1 MKPWVLNGLVLLFC
15 LFGCLLQYNL
25 CPGTCRRN
33 LQICG
38 NYLQDDED
46 TFSRKTTFLQCVS
59 GDKNITSKTVVS
71 LPLTN
76 LKLSSQ
82 FWNMHQPGTLSTS
95 ITDSTITVT
104 SYLALSTLAHSTSLS
119 LEFSQIL
126 NVFFAEERLDI
137 VEAFFEDTE
146 LRQTIQVC
154 FL

>member
-15 LFGCLLQYNL
+15 LFGCLFQYNL
-25 CPGTCRRN
+25 CPGTCQRN

-59 GDKNITSKTVVS
+59 GDKNISSKTVVS

-95 ITDSTITVT
+95 ITDSTITIT
-104 SYLALSTLAHSTSLS
+104 FQLALTTSLS

-126 NVFFAEERLDI
+126 HAYFAEERLDI

>member
-1 MKPWVLNGLVLLFC
+1 MVWFFCFVC
-15 LFGCLLQYNL
+15 LFFFFWHSP
-25 CPGTCRRN
+25 CPGTRRRN

-46 TFSRKTTFLQCVS
+46 AFSRKTTFLQCGRVS
-59 GDKNITSKTVVS
+59 GDKNISSKTVVS
-71 LPLTN
+71 LPLMN
-76 LKLSSQ
+76 LKLSLQ

-95 ITDSTITVT
+95 ITDSTIMITF
-104 SYLALSTLAHSTSLS
+104 YLALTTSPS

-126 NVFFAEERLDI
+126 HVYFAEERLDI

-154 FL
+154 LL